1 MTPTL
6 NVITG
11 ALYSYAMTNTNEGND
26 SRSPVKMKNVLK
38 FFEIYCST
46 CFNKTKE
53 FLNG

>member
-11 ALYSYAMTNTNEGND
+11 ALYSSAATNTTEADND
-26 SRSPVKMKNVLK
+26 HSPVKMKNVLK